1 MNILVTGGAGYIGS
15 HVVMHLCQAGHD
27 VMVIDDLSL
36 GDKKAV
42 DSKATF
48 IQGSILNKEDLNRC
62 LNDIETVIHLAA
74 FKSAGESMKNPQ
86 KYSENNILGTLTLLQ
101 WMIEHSINNIIFS
114 STAAVYG
121 YPEYLPLDE
130 KHPLNP
136 INFYGFTKL
145 TIENMLGWYHKLLG
159 MNYVILRYFNAAGYD
174 KSKRITS
181 REKNPANLIPAIME
195 VASGDRDK
203 IDVFGDNYDTPDG
216 TGMRDYIHVSDLAKA
231 HVDSLDLIQANQSE
245 IINLGSEEQYSVID
259 VIRLAE
265 KISGKTIPHK
275 IVDRRE
281 GDPATIYAS
290 SEYAR
295 KVLNWSASLSSL
307 ENIIETTWRI
317 YK

>member
-1 MNILVTGGAGYIGS
+1 MKVLVTGGAGYIGS
-15 HVVMHLCQAGHD
+15 HVVMHLCEAGHD
-27 VMVIDDLSL
+27 VVVIDDLSL

-62 LNDIETVIHLAA
+62 LKDIETVMHFAA

-101 WMIEHSINNIIFS
+101 SMIEHNINNIIFS

-145 TIENMLGWYHKLLG
+145 AIENMLEWYHKLLG

-174 KSKRITS
+174 EAERITS
-181 REKNPANLIPAIME
+181 RENNPANLVPAIME
-195 VASGDRDK
+195 VASGNSDK

-216 TGMRDYIHVSDLAKA
+216 TGIRDYIHVSDLAKA
-231 HVDSLDLIQANQSE
+231 HVKSLRLIQAKQSE
-245 IINLGSEEQYSVID
+245 TINLGSEKQYSVME
-259 VIRLAE
+259 VISLTE
-265 KISGKTIPHK
+265 KITGKTIPYE

-281 GDPATIYAS
+281 GDPAKIYAS

-295 KVLNWSASLSSL
+295 KVLNWSASLSRL

>member
-15 HVVMHLCQAGHD
+15 HVVMHLCEAGHD

-101 WMIEHSINNIIFS
+101 WMIEHRINNIIFS

-174 KSKRITS
+174 KSERITS

-195 VASGDRDK
+195 VASGHRDK

-231 HVDSLDLIQANQSE
+231 HVDSLDLIQANPSE
-245 IINLGSEEQYSVID
+245 IINLGSEEQYSVMD

>member
-15 HVVMHLCQAGHD
+15 HVVMHLCEAGHD

-42 DSKATF
+42 DSKAMF

-101 WMIEHSINNIIFS
+101 WMIENSINNIIFS

-174 KSKRITS
+174 KSERITS

-245 IINLGSEEQYSVID
+245 IINLGSEEQYSVMD

-265 KISGKTIPHK
+265 KISGKNIPHK
-275 IVDRRE
+275 IVHRRQ

>member
-1 MNILVTGGAGYIGS
+1 MKVLVTGGAGYIGS
-15 HVVMHLCQAGHD
+15 HVVMHLCEAGHD
-27 VMVIDDLSL
+27 VVVIDDLSL

-62 LNDIETVIHLAA
+62 LKDIETVMHFAA

-101 WMIEHSINNIIFS
+101 SMIEHNINNIIFS

-145 TIENMLGWYHKLLG
+145 AIENMLEWYHKLLG
-159 MNYVILRYFNAAGYD
+159 MNYVTLRYFNAAGYD
-174 KSKRITS
+174 EAERITS
-181 REKNPANLIPAIME
+181 RENNPANLIPAIME
-195 VASGDRDK
+195 VASGNHDK

-216 TGMRDYIHVSDLAKA
+216 TGIRDYIHVSDLAKA
-231 HVDSLDLIQANQSE
+231 HVRSLGLIQAKQSE
-245 IINLGSEEQYSVID
+245 TINLGSEKQYSVME
-259 VIRLAE
+259 VISLTE
-265 KISGKTIPHK
+265 KITGKTIPYE

-281 GDPATIYAS
+281 GDPAKIYAS

>member
-1 MNILVTGGAGYIGS
+1 MKILVTGGAGYIGS
-15 HVVMHLCQAGHD
+15 HVVMHLCEAGHD

-101 WMIEHSINNIIFS
+101 WMIENSINNIIFS

-174 KSKRITS
+174 KSERITY

-245 IINLGSEEQYSVID
+245 IINLGSEKQYSVMD

-265 KISGKTIPHK
+265 KISGKTIPHE

-281 GDPATIYAS
+281 GDPAKIYAS

>member
-15 HVVMHLCQAGHD
+15 HVVMHLCEAGHD

-101 WMIEHSINNIIFS
+101 WMIEHRINNIIFS

-174 KSKRITS
+174 KSERITS

-245 IINLGSEEQYSVID
+245 IINLGSEEQYSVMD

>member
-1 MNILVTGGAGYIGS
+1 MKILVTGGAGYIGS
-15 HVVMHLCQAGHD
+15 HVVMRLCEAGHD

-48 IQGSILNKEDLNRC
+48 IQGSILNKKDLNQC

-101 WMIEHSINNIIFS
+101 SMIEHKVNNIIFS

-121 YPEYLPLDE
+121 SPEYLPLDE
-130 KHPLNP
+130 CHPLNP

-145 TIENMLGWYHKLLG
+145 AIENMLEWYHKLLG
-159 MNYVILRYFNAAGYD
+159 INYVILRYFNVAGYD
-174 KSKRITS
+174 ESERITS
-181 REKNPANLIPAIME
+181 RENNPANLIPVIME
-195 VASGDRDK
+195 VASGNRDK
-203 IDVFGDNYDTPDG
+203 IDIFGDNYDTPDG
-216 TGMRDYIHVSDLAKA
+216 TGIRDYIHVSDLARA
-231 HVDSLDLIQANQSE
+231 HEDSLELIQSNQSE
-245 IINLGSEEQYSVID
+245 IINLGSDKQYSVMD
-259 VIRLAE
+259 VIRMTE
-265 KISGKTIPHK
+265 KITGKTIPHK

-281 GDPATIYAS
+281 GDPSTIYAS
-290 SEYAR
+290 SKYAR
-295 KVLNWSASLSSL
+295 KVLNWSSSLSNL

>member
-15 HVVMHLCQAGHD
+15 HVVMHLCEAGHD

-101 WMIEHSINNIIFS
+101 WMIEHRINNIIFS

-174 KSKRITS
+174 KSEQITS

-195 VASGDRDK
+195 VASGYRDK

-245 IINLGSEEQYSVID
+245 IINLGSEQQYSVMD
-259 VIRLAE
+259 VLRLAE
-265 KISGKTIPHK
+265 KISGKNIPHK
-275 IVDRRE
+275 IVDRRQ

>member
-1 MNILVTGGAGYIGS
+1 MKVLVTGGAGYIGS
-15 HVVMHLCQAGHD
+15 HVVMHLCEAGHD
-27 VMVIDDLSL
+27 VVVIDDLSL

-62 LNDIETVIHLAA
+62 LKDIETVMHFAA

-101 WMIEHSINNIIFS
+101 SMIEHNINNIIFS

-145 TIENMLGWYHKLLG
+145 AIENMLEWYHKLLG

-174 KSKRITS
+174 EAERITS
-181 REKNPANLIPAIME
+181 RENNPANLIPAIME
-195 VASGDRDK
+195 VASGNRDK

-216 TGMRDYIHVSDLAKA
+216 TGIRDYIHVSDLAKA
-231 HVDSLDLIQANQSE
+231 HVKSLGLIQAKQSE
-245 IINLGSEEQYSVID
+245 TINLGSEKQYSVME
-259 VIRLAE
+259 VISLTE
-265 KISGKTIPHK
+265 KITGKTIPYE

-281 GDPATIYAS
+281 GDPAKIYAS
-290 SEYAR
+290 SAYAR
-295 KVLNWSASLSSL
+295 KVLNWSASLSRL

>member
-1 MNILVTGGAGYIGS
+1 MKILVTGGAGYIGS
-15 HVVMHLCQAGHD
+15 HVVMHLCQAGPD

-101 WMIEHSINNIIFS
+101 WMIEHRINNIIFS

-174 KSKRITS
+174 KSERITY

-216 TGMRDYIHVSDLAKA
+216 TGIRDYIHVSDLAKA

>member
-15 HVVMHLCQAGHD
+15 HVVMHLCEAGHD

-101 WMIEHSINNIIFS
+101 WMIEHRINNIIFS

-174 KSKRITS
+174 KSERITS

-245 IINLGSEEQYSVID
+245 IINLGSEEQYSVMD

-265 KISGKTIPHK
+265 KISGKNIPHK

>member
-1 MNILVTGGAGYIGS
+1 MKILVTGGAGYIGS
-15 HVVMHLCQAGHD
+15 HVVMHLCEAGHD
-27 VMVIDDLSL
+27 VVVIDDLSL

-62 LNDIETVIHLAA
+62 LKDIETVMHFAA

-101 WMIEHSINNIIFS
+101 SMIEHNINNIIFS

-145 TIENMLGWYHKLLG
+145 AIENMLEWYHKLLG
-159 MNYVILRYFNAAGYD
+159 MNYVTLRYFNAAGYD
-174 KSKRITS
+174 EAERITS
-181 REKNPANLIPAIME
+181 RENNPANLIPAIME
-195 VASGDRDK
+195 VASGNRDK

-216 TGMRDYIHVSDLAKA
+216 TGIRDYIHVSDLAKA
-231 HVDSLDLIQANQSE
+231 HVKSLGLIQAKQSE
-245 IINLGSEEQYSVID
+245 TINLGSEKQYSVME
-259 VIRLAE
+259 VISLTE
-265 KISGKTIPHK
+265 KITGKTIPYE

-281 GDPATIYAS
+281 GDPAKIYAS
-290 SEYAR
+290 SAYAR
-295 KVLNWSASLSSL
+295 KVLNWSASLSRL

>member
-1 MNILVTGGAGYIGS
+1 MKVLVTGGAGYIGS
-15 HVVMHLCQAGHD
+15 HVVMHLCEAGHD
-27 VMVIDDLSL
+27 VVVIDDLSL

-62 LNDIETVIHLAA
+62 LKDIETVMHFAA

-101 WMIEHSINNIIFS
+101 SMIEHNINNIIFS

-145 TIENMLGWYHKLLG
+145 AIENMLEWYHQLLG
-159 MNYVILRYFNAAGYD
+159 MNYVTLRYFNAAGYD
-174 KSKRITS
+174 EAERINS
-181 REKNPANLIPAIME
+181 RENNPANLIPAIME
-195 VASGDRDK
+195 VASGNRDK

-216 TGMRDYIHVSDLAKA
+216 TGIRDYIHVSDLAKA
-231 HVDSLDLIQANQSE
+231 HVRSLGLIQAKQSE
-245 IINLGSEEQYSVID
+245 TINLGSEKQYSVME
-259 VIRLAE
+259 VISLTE
-265 KISGKTIPHK
+265 KITGKTIPYE

-281 GDPATIYAS
+281 GDPAKIYAS

>member
-15 HVVMHLCQAGHD
+15 HVVMHLCEAGHD

-101 WMIEHSINNIIFS
+101 WMIEHRINNIIFS

-174 KSKRITS
+174 KSEQITS

-216 TGMRDYIHVSDLAKA
+216 TGIRDYIHVSDLAKA
-231 HVDSLDLIQANQSE
+231 HVRSLGLIQANQSE

-259 VIRLAE
+259 VIHLAE
-265 KISGKTIPHK
+265 KITGKTIPHE
-275 IVDRRE
+275 IVDHRE

>member
-15 HVVMHLCQAGHD
+15 HVVMHLCEAGHD

-48 IQGSILNKEDLNRC
+48 IEGSILNKEDLNLC

-101 WMIEHSINNIIFS
+101 WMIEHRINNIIFS

-174 KSKRITS
+174 KSERITS

-195 VASGDRDK
+195 VASGHRDK

-245 IINLGSEEQYSVID
+245 IINLGSEEQYSVMD

>member
-15 HVVMHLCQAGHD
+15 HVVMHLCEAGHD

-101 WMIEHSINNIIFS
+101 WMIKHKINNIIFS

-174 KSKRITS
+174 KSERITS

-245 IINLGSEEQYSVID
+245 IINLGSEKQFSVMD
-259 VIRLAE
+259 VIRVTE
-265 KISGKTIPHK
+265 KISGKTIPYE

>member
-15 HVVMHLCQAGHD
+15 HVVMHLCEAGHD

-174 KSKRITS
+174 KSERITS

-195 VASGDRDK
+195 VASGHRDK

-216 TGMRDYIHVSDLAKA
+216 TGIRDYIHVSDLAKA
-231 HVDSLDLIQANQSE
+231 HVRSLGLIQANQSE
-245 IINLGSEEQYSVID
+245 IINLGSEKQFSVMD
-259 VIRLAE
+259 VIRVAE

>member
-1 MNILVTGGAGYIGS
+1 MKVLVTGGAGYIGS
-15 HVVMHLCQAGHD
+15 HVVMHLCEAGHD
-27 VMVIDDLSL
+27 VVVIDDLSL

-62 LNDIETVIHLAA
+62 LKDIETVMHFAA
-74 FKSAGESMKNPQ
+74 FKSAGESMNNPQ

-101 WMIEHSINNIIFS
+101 SMIEHNINNIIFS

-145 TIENMLGWYHKLLG
+145 AIENMLEWYHKLLG

-174 KSKRITS
+174 EAERITS
-181 REKNPANLIPAIME
+181 RENNPANLIPAIME
-195 VASGDRDK
+195 VASGNRDK

-216 TGMRDYIHVSDLAKA
+216 TGIRDYIHVSDLAKA
-231 HVDSLDLIQANQSE
+231 HVKSLGLIQAKQSE
-245 IINLGSEEQYSVID
+245 TINLGSEKQYSVME
-259 VIRLAE
+259 VISLTE
-265 KISGKTIPHK
+265 KITGKTIPYE

-281 GDPATIYAS
+281 GDPAKIYAS

>member
-15 HVVMHLCQAGHD
+15 HVVMHLCEAGHD

-48 IQGSILNKEDLNRC
+48 IQGSILKKEDLNRC

-174 KSKRITS
+174 KSEQITS

-245 IINLGSEEQYSVID
+245 IINLGSEQQYSVMD

-265 KISGKTIPHK
+265 KISGKNIPHE

-281 GDPATIYAS
+281 GDPASIYAS

>member
-15 HVVMHLCQAGHD
+15 HVVMHLCEAGHD

-36 GDKKAV
+36 FDKKAV
-42 DSKATF
+42 DSKAQF

-101 WMIEHSINNIIFS
+101 WMIEHKINNIIFS

-174 KSKRITS
+174 KSERITS

-245 IINLGSEEQYSVID
+245 IINLGSEEQYSVMD

>member
-1 MNILVTGGAGYIGS
+1 MKVLVTGGAGYIGS
-15 HVVMHLCQAGHD
+15 HVVMHLCEAGHD
-27 VMVIDDLSL
+27 VVVIDDLSL

-62 LNDIETVIHLAA
+62 LKDIETVMHFAA

-101 WMIEHSINNIIFS
+101 SMIEHNINNIIFS

-145 TIENMLGWYHKLLG
+145 AIENMLEWYHKLLG

-174 KSKRITS
+174 EAERITS
-181 REKNPANLIPAIME
+181 RENNPANLIPAIME
-195 VASGDRDK
+195 VASGNRDK

-216 TGMRDYIHVSDLAKA
+216 TGIRDYIHVSDLAKA
-231 HVDSLDLIQANQSE
+231 HVKSLGLIQAKQSE
-245 IINLGSEEQYSVID
+245 TINLGSEKQYSVME
-259 VIRLAE
+259 VISLTE
-265 KISGKTIPHK
+265 KITGKTIPYE

-281 GDPATIYAS
+281 GDPAKIYAS

-295 KVLNWSASLSSL
+295 KVLNWSASLSRL

>member
-15 HVVMHLCQAGHD
+15 HVVMHLCEAGHD

-42 DSKATF
+42 DSKAMF

-101 WMIEHSINNIIFS
+101 WMIENSINNIIFS

-174 KSKRITS
+174 KSERITS

-245 IINLGSEEQYSVID
+245 IINLGSEQQYSVMD
-259 VIRLAE
+259 VLRLAE
-265 KISGKTIPHK
+265 KISGKNIPHK

>member
-15 HVVMHLCQAGHD
+15 HVVMHLCEAGHD

-101 WMIEHSINNIIFS
+101 WMIEHRINNIIFS

-174 KSKRITS
+174 KSERITS

-245 IINLGSEEQYSVID
+245 IINLGSEQQYSVMD

-265 KISGKTIPHK
+265 KISGKNIPHK

-281 GDPATIYAS
+281 GDPAAIYAS

>member
-15 HVVMHLCQAGHD
+15 HVVMHLCEAGHD

-101 WMIEHSINNIIFS
+101 WMIEHRINNIIFS

>member
-1 MNILVTGGAGYIGS
+1 MKVLVTGGAGYIGS
-15 HVVMHLCQAGHD
+15 HVVMHLCEAGHD
-27 VMVIDDLSL
+27 VVVIDDLSL

-62 LNDIETVIHLAA
+62 LKDIETVMHFAA

-101 WMIEHSINNIIFS
+101 SMIEHNINNIIFS

-145 TIENMLGWYHKLLG
+145 AIENMLEWYHKLLG
-159 MNYVILRYFNAAGYD
+159 MNYVTLRYFNAAGYD
-174 KSKRITS
+174 EAERINS
-181 REKNPANLIPAIME
+181 RENNPANLIPAIME
-195 VASGDRDK
+195 VASGNRDK

-216 TGMRDYIHVSDLAKA
+216 TGIRDYIHVSDLAKA
-231 HVDSLDLIQANQSE
+231 HVKSLGLIQAKQSE
-245 IINLGSEEQYSVID
+245 TINLGSEKQYSVME
-259 VIRLAE
+259 VISLTE
-265 KISGKTIPHK
+265 KITGKTIPYE

-281 GDPATIYAS
+281 GDPAKIYAS
-290 SEYAR
+290 SEHAR

>member
-1 MNILVTGGAGYIGS
+1 MKVLVTGGAGYIGS
-15 HVVMHLCQAGHD
+15 HVVMHLCEAGHD
-27 VMVIDDLSL
+27 VVVIDDLSL

-62 LNDIETVIHLAA
+62 LKDIETVMHFAA
-74 FKSAGESMKNPQ
+74 FKSAGESMNNPQ

-101 WMIEHSINNIIFS
+101 SMIEHNINNIIFS

-145 TIENMLGWYHKLLG
+145 AIENMLEWYHKLLG

-174 KSKRITS
+174 EAERITS
-181 REKNPANLIPAIME
+181 RENNPANLIPAIME
-195 VASGDRDK
+195 VASGNRDK

-216 TGMRDYIHVSDLAKA
+216 TGIRDYIHVSDLAKA
-231 HVDSLDLIQANQSE
+231 HVKSLGLIQAKQSE
-245 IINLGSEEQYSVID
+245 TINLGSEKQYSVME
-259 VIRLAE
+259 VISLTE
-265 KISGKTIPHK
+265 KITGKTIPYE
-275 IVDRRE
+275 IVDRQE
-281 GDPATIYAS
+281 GDPAKIYAS

>member
-15 HVVMHLCQAGHD
+15 HVVMHLCEAGHD

-101 WMIEHSINNIIFS
+101 WMIENSINNIIFS

-174 KSKRITS
+174 KSEQITS

-245 IINLGSEEQYSVID
+245 IINLGSEKQFSVMD
-259 VIRLAE
+259 VIRVTE
-265 KISGKTIPHK
+265 KISGKTIPYE

>member
-1 MNILVTGGAGYIGS
+1 MKVLVTGGAGYIGS
-15 HVVMHLCQAGHD
+15 HVVMHLCEAGHD
-27 VMVIDDLSL
+27 VVVIDDLSL

-62 LNDIETVIHLAA
+62 LKDIETVMHFAA

-101 WMIEHSINNIIFS
+101 SMIEHNINNIIFS

-145 TIENMLGWYHKLLG
+145 AIENMLEWYHQLLG

-174 KSKRITS
+174 EAERITS
-181 REKNPANLIPAIME
+181 RENNPANLIPAIME
-195 VASGDRDK
+195 VASGNRDK

-216 TGMRDYIHVSDLAKA
+216 TGIRDYIHVSDLAKA
-231 HVDSLDLIQANQSE
+231 HVKSLGLIQAKQSE
-245 IINLGSEEQYSVID
+245 TINLGSEKQYSVME
-259 VIRLAE
+259 VISLTE
-265 KISGKTIPHK
+265 KITGKTIPYE

-281 GDPATIYAS
+281 GDPAKIYAS
-290 SEYAR
+290 SAYAR

>member
-15 HVVMHLCQAGHD
+15 HVVMHLCEAGHD

-101 WMIEHSINNIIFS
+101 WMIENSINNIIFS

-174 KSKRITS
+174 KSERITS

-245 IINLGSEEQYSVID
+245 IINLGSEEQYSIMD
-259 VIRLAE
+259 VIRLTE
-265 KISGKTIPHK
+265 KITGKDIPYE
-275 IVDRRE
+275 IVERRT
-281 GDPATIYAS
+281 GDPEILYAS

-295 KVLNWSASLSSL
+295 KILKWSASQSSL
-307 ENIIETTWRI
+307 ENIIETTWSI

>member
-15 HVVMHLCQAGHD
+15 HVVMHLCKAGHD

-101 WMIEHSINNIIFS
+101 WMIEHKINNIIFS

-174 KSKRITS
+174 KSERITS

-195 VASGDRDK
+195 VASGHRDK

-231 HVDSLDLIQANQSE
+231 HVDSLDLILANQSE
-245 IINLGSEEQYSVID
+245 IINLGSEEQYSVMD

-281 GDPATIYAS
+281 GDPAKIYAS

-295 KVLNWSASLSSL
+295 KVLNWSTEHSSL

>member
-15 HVVMHLCQAGHD
+15 HVVMHLCEAGHD

-174 KSKRITS
+174 KSERITS

-231 HVDSLDLIQANQSE
+231 HVRSLGLIQANQSE
-245 IINLGSEEQYSVID
+245 IINLGSEEQYSVMD

-265 KISGKTIPHK
+265 KISGKNIPHK

>member
-15 HVVMHLCQAGHD
+15 HVVMHLCEAGHD

-101 WMIEHSINNIIFS
+101 WMIENSINNIIFS

-174 KSKRITS
+174 KSERIS
-181 REKNPANLIPAIME
+181 SLEKNPANLIPAIME
-195 VASGDRDK
+195 VASGHRDK

-216 TGMRDYIHVSDLAKA
+216 TGIRDYVHVSDLAKA
-231 HVDSLDLIQANQSE
+231 HVMSLGLIQAKQSE
-245 IINLGSEEQYSVID
+245 IFNLGSEKQYSV
-259 VIRLAE
+259 
-265 KISGKTIPHK
+265 
-275 IVDRRE
+275 
-281 GDPATIYAS
+281 
-290 SEYAR
+290 
-295 KVLNWSASLSSL
+295 
-307 ENIIETTWRI
+307 
-317 YK
+317 

>member
-15 HVVMHLCQAGHD
+15 HVVMHLCEAGHD

-101 WMIEHSINNIIFS
+101 WMIENSINNIIFS

-159 MNYVILRYFNAAGYD
+159 MNYVILRYFNAAGYN
-174 KSKRITS
+174 KSERITS

-245 IINLGSEEQYSVID
+245 IINLGSEEQYSIMD
-259 VIRLAE
+259 VIRLTE
-265 KISGKTIPHK
+265 KITGKDIPYE
-275 IVDRRE
+275 IVERRT
-281 GDPATIYAS
+281 GDPEILYAS

-295 KVLNWSASLSSL
+295 KILKWSASQSSL
-307 ENIIETTWRI
+307 ENIIETTWSI

>member
-1 MNILVTGGAGYIGS
+1 MKVLVTGGAGYIGS
-15 HVVMHLCQAGHD
+15 HVVMHLCEAGHD
-27 VMVIDDLSL
+27 VVVIDDLSL

-48 IQGSILNKEDLNRC
+48 IQGSILNNEDLNRC
-62 LNDIETVIHLAA
+62 LKDIETVMHFAA

-101 WMIEHSINNIIFS
+101 SMIEHNINNIIFS

-145 TIENMLGWYHKLLG
+145 AIENMLEWYHKLLG
-159 MNYVILRYFNAAGYD
+159 MNYVTLRYFNAAGYD
-174 KSKRITS
+174 EAERITS
-181 REKNPANLIPAIME
+181 RENNPANLVPAIME
-195 VASGDRDK
+195 VASGNSDK

-216 TGMRDYIHVSDLAKA
+216 TGIRDYIHVSDLAKA
-231 HVDSLDLIQANQSE
+231 HVKSLGLIQAKQSE
-245 IINLGSEEQYSVID
+245 TINLGSEKQYSVME
-259 VIRLAE
+259 VISLTE
-265 KISGKTIPHK
+265 KITGKTIPYE

-281 GDPATIYAS
+281 GDPAKIYAS

-295 KVLNWSASLSSL
+295 KVLNWSASLSRL

>member
-1 MNILVTGGAGYIGS
+1 MKVLVTGGAGYIGS
-15 HVVMHLCQAGHD
+15 HVVMHLCEAGHD
-27 VMVIDDLSL
+27 VVVIDDLSL

-62 LNDIETVIHLAA
+62 LKDIETVMHFAA

-101 WMIEHSINNIIFS
+101 SMIEHNINNIIFS

-145 TIENMLGWYHKLLG
+145 AIENMLEWYHQLLG
-159 MNYVILRYFNAAGYD
+159 MNYVTLRYFNAAGYD
-174 KSKRITS
+174 EAERINS
-181 REKNPANLIPAIME
+181 RENNPANLIPAIME
-195 VASGDRDK
+195 VASGNRDK

-216 TGMRDYIHVSDLAKA
+216 TGIRDYIHVSDLAKA
-231 HVDSLDLIQANQSE
+231 HVKSLGLIQAKQSE
-245 IINLGSEEQYSVID
+245 TINLGSEKQYSVME
-259 VIRLAE
+259 VISLTE
-265 KISGKTIPHK
+265 KITGKTIPYE

-281 GDPATIYAS
+281 GDPAKIYAS